1 MNELS
6 LGIVV
11 VTGASSGIG
20 QASAH
25 ELARR
30 GFHVLA
36 TIRKA
41 ADADRLGNVNIEPF
55 LLDITDEAGIA
66 ALAKRI
72 ADDPQRRPL
81 RGLINNAGVGMNAPV
96 ETLPL
101 ADWRRL
107 FEINL
112 FGHVAMIQAL
122 LPMLIES
129 AGTVVNISS
138 VGGKVAMAGYGPYAA
153 TKFGMEAI
161 SDSLRRE
168 VAPLGVKVVVIE
180 PGAVVTEMLERVDKV
195 GAKVIDDMTP
205 PQRSRYA
212 AMMQAVVAQAQAAVP
227 RGASAEQA
235 GKVVADAVTSRR
247 PKTRYTIGRD
257 AAIIV
262 RMIRFIS
269 DRSLDRL
276 LAAGLKPYRKQA
288 S

>member
-112 FGHVAMIQAL
+112 FGHIAMIQAL

>member
-1 MNELS
+1 MNKLFS
-6 LGIVV
+6 GIVV

-20 QASAH
+20 QASAR

-36 TIRKA
+36 TIRRA
-41 ADADRLGNVNIEPF
+41 ADADRLGNANIEPV
-55 LLDITDEAGIA
+55 LLDITDETGIA

-122 LPMLIES
+122 LPMLIKS

-153 TKFGMEAI
+153 TKFGMEAV

-180 PGAVVTEMLERVDKV
+180 PGAVVTEMLGRVDKV
-195 GAKVIDDMTP
+195 GAKVIDDMTAL
-205 PQRSRYA
+205 QRSRYS
-212 AMMQAVVAQAQAAVP
+212 AMMRAVVAQAQAAVP

-247 PKTRYTIGRD
+247 PKTRYTIGRE

-276 LAAGLKPYRKQA
+276 LAAGLKPYRK
-288 S
+288 